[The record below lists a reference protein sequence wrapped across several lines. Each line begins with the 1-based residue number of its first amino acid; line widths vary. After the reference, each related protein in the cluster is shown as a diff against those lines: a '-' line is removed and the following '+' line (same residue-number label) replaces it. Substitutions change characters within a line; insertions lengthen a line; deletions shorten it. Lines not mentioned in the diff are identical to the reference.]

1 MKIKIISIGKTKEDW
16 VVAGINEYLKRL
28 KRYVQLEYVEL
39 ASGKIHEMN
48 SIELALGEEAKRF
61 ESALKSSDQ
70 LFLLDN
76 KGLESDSVEFAEW
89 INKRFYAGG
98 GDLVFLIGG
107 PYGFHDS
114 IRKRSKQSIS
124 LSRMTFTHQMVRI
137 VFLEQVYRAMTILKN
152 EPYHHF

>member
-1 MKIKIISIGKTKEDW
+1 MAT
-16 VVAGINEYLKRL
+16 GINEYLKRL
-28 KRYVQLEYVEL
+28 KRYVQIEYIEL
-39 ASGKIHEMN
+39 ASGKIF
-48 SIELALGEEAKRF
+48 ELNALEGTLGEEAKRF
-61 ESALKSSDQ
+61 EAVLKSGDQ

-76 KGLESDSVEFAEW
+76 NGDESDSVEFAEW
-89 INKRFYAGG
+89 INKRFSAGG

-137 VFLEQVYRAMTILKN
+137 VFLEQVYRAMTILRN

>member
-16 VVAGINEYLKRL
+16 VATGINEYLKRL
-28 KRYVQLEYVEL
+28 KRYVQLEYIEL
-39 ASGKIHEMN
+39 ASGKIHEN
-48 SIELALGEEAKRF
+48 NTIELALGEETKRF
-61 ESALKSSDQ
+61 ESALKSGDQ
-70 LFLLDN
+70 IFLLDN
-76 KGLESDSVEFAEW
+76 NGVESDSVEFAEW
-89 INKRFYAGG
+89 INKRFSAGG

-114 IRKRSKQSIS
+114 LRNRAKQSIS

-137 VFLEQVYRAMTILKN
+137 VFLEQVYRAMTILRN